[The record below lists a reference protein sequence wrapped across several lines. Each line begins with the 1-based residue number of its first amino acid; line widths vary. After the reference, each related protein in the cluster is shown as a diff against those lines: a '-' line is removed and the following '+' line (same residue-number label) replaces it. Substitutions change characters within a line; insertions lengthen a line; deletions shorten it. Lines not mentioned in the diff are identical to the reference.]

1 MLQQSTWQA
10 NELVSECCGETSIME
25 LGETPDWNGGEEA
38 WGRCSGCEQIAMFEP
53 SELWTDLDDMEIAA
67 LPSRQMYGPTGHPNT
82 IAANYTEGERLE
94 DILSETGLDGK
105 YFVPDYVNTF
115 NMEGGPSIISWITD
129 DIAVTSKEGADVA
142 LRQGHFVINTANE
155 INNSA
160 QVKIAIKPGSGNNLR
175 QFRAIENV
183 MAGVLKNTDQ
193 KVVVHCAMGMERS
206 VTAVVWYLAN
216 TTNMN
221 LREALALVQS
231 KRPIA
236 CDRLGYI
243 TS

>member
-1 MLQQSTWQA
+1 MLQQSTK
-10 NELVSECCGETSIME
+10 LVSECCGETSIME
-25 LGETPDWNGGEEA
+25 LGASPDFGDGEES
-38 WGRCSGCEQIAMFEP
+38 WGRCSGCEQIAMFE
-53 SELWTDLDDMEIAA
+53 SADLWTDLDDMEIAA
-67 LPSRQMYGPTGHPNT
+67 LPSRQLFGPTGHPNT
-82 IAANYTEGERLE
+82 ISANYTEGERLE

-105 YFVPDYVNTF
+105 YFVPDYVNKF
-115 NMEGGPSIISWITD
+115 NMEGGPSVISWITD
-129 DIAVTSKEGADVA
+129 NIAVTSADGAEIA
-142 LRQGHFVINTANE
+142 LKQGHFVINTAKE

-160 QVKIAIKPGSGNNLR
+160 QVKIPVKPGYGDTLQ
-175 QFRAIENV
+175 QFKAIENV

-221 LREALALVQS
+221 LREALKLVQS

-236 CDRLGYI
+236 CDRLNYI
-243 TS
+243 IS

>member
-1 MLQQSTWQA
+1 MKVEEKLI
-10 NELVSECCGETSIME
+10 SECCGESSWMTIE
-25 LGETPDWNGGEEA
+25 HIEEGS
-38 WGRCSGCEQIAMFEP
+38 WGRCSGCDQIAMFDDIETW
-53 SELWTDLDDMEIAA
+53 EDLDDEEIAG
-67 LPSRQMYGPTGHPNT
+67 LPSRQLVGPTGHHNT
-82 IAANYTEGERLE
+82 ISEAYTEGERLE
-94 DILSETGLDGK
+94 DILNEIGQDGK
-105 YFVPDYVNTF
+105 YFIPDYVNNF
-115 NMEGGPSIISWITD
+115 NMDGGPSIISWITD
-129 DIAVTSKEGADVA
+129 NIAVTSAKGAEVA
-142 LRQGHFVINTANE
+142 LAQGHFVINTAKE

-160 QVKIAIKPGSGNNLR
+160 QAKITINPGSGNNLR
-175 QFRAIENV
+175 QFQAIENV

-221 LREALALVQS
+221 LKEALALVQS

-236 CDRLGYI
+236 CNRLAYI